1 MSLDASPASHLL
13 REEVMIEQPW
23 WAEGPADHESRSGGI
38 VSDTEVPLRLG
49 AVYSEAEIDPEQG
62 STARSVI
69 VGGVV
74 LLTAVVLT
82 AALAGIASR
91 PGVDLQGLVPA
102 SRPDPATHLHVR
114 GTTPASGTTAA
125 TPRSR
130 PPVGGGAP
138 ATPSPSTAVGSVASG
153 AEALRRAPGAGVAPT
168 ATTRPVGPAAASA
181 PAAQTAEGPPRPAS
195 RRTMPAASTSFGG
208 HGRSSAAKN
217 PARVD
222 AQKGHRGHSTPPRG
236 AGRAAQGRRDGAT
249 TAPVRRSSPQA
260 ARSTPKA
267 SPVKPGRRVGPGPA
281 RPGRGPRAH

>member
-1 MSLDASPASHLL
+1 
-13 REEVMIEQPW
+13 MIEQPW
-23 WAEGPADHESRSGGI
+23 WAEGPADHEPRSGGT

-102 SRPDPATHLHVR
+102 SRPDLSSHLHVR
-114 GTTPASGTTAA
+114 ATQPAPGATAA
-125 TPRSR
+125 APRSL
-130 PPVGGGAP
+130 PPVGGVAP
-138 ATPSPSTAVGSVASG
+138 TTSAPITPAPSTAEASAEPG
-153 AEALRRAPGAGVAPT
+153 AQAVRRAPGAGVAPA
-168 ATTRPVGPAAASA
+168 ATNRPAGPAAASA
-181 PAAQTAEGPPRPAS
+181 PNARSGEDPPRPAS
-195 RRTMPAASTSFGG
+195 RRTAPAASTSSGG
-208 HGRSSAAKN
+208 QGRSSAAKN

-222 AQKGHRGHSTPPRG
+222 AQKGHRGHSIPPRG
-236 AGRAAQGRRDGAT
+236 AGRAAQGRRDAAT

-267 SPVKPGRRVGPGPA
+267 SPVNPGRRVGHGPA

>member
-1 MSLDASPASHLL
+1 
-13 REEVMIEQPW
+13 MIEQPW
-23 WAEGPADHESRSGGI
+23 WAEGPADHEPRSGGT

-102 SRPDPATHLHVR
+102 SRPDLSSHLHVR
-114 GTTPASGTTAA
+114 ATQPA
-125 TPRSR
+125 P
-130 PPVGGGAP
+130 GA
-138 ATPSPSTAVGSVASG
+138 TAVAPQPLPPAGGEAPTTSAPVTSAPSAAESAEPG
-153 AEALRRAPGAGVAPT
+153 AQAVRRAPGAGVAPA
-168 ATTRPVGPAAASA
+168 ATNRPAGPAAASA
-181 PAAQTAEGPPRPAS
+181 PSAGSAEDPLRPAS

-236 AGRAAQGRRDGAT
+236 AGRAAQGRRDAAT
-249 TAPVRRSSPQA
+249 TPPVRRSSPPV
-260 ARSTPKA
+260 ARSTPQT
-267 SPVKPGRRVGPGPA
+267 SPVKPGRRVGHDPA